1 MQIDFRENNIWNVY
15 IYANKIN
22 NKLYVGQTNRTLK
35 KRAGVDGKNYV
46 NSKYFWHAIQKYGWE
61 NFEPEIVASNLTHD
75 EANKLE
81 ISLIH
86 ILKTQ
91 DPKFGYNIAMGGQY
105 SNKSPRENLVG
116 RKFSYLQV
124 IEEIP
129 NSDNVV
135 CVCECGNTKTIDRY
149 NLLSGKT
156 TSCGCYV
163 RKNQAD
169 LHTKHGMSDSSIYAR
184 WNGMIRRCFS
194 TTDKDYENNGAIG
207 ITVCDEWIGE
217 HGFENFY
224 QWALENGYQEE
235 LIFDRIDNKQNY
247 SPENCRWV
255 TKQKKAEHKSNAVTY
270 EYNGKKQNLE
280 RWSEELKINR
290 LTLWNRIHK
299 LNMTIEEAFTTPVN
313 SFVKYYEFNGEQH
326 TLREWSE
333 ILGIKYKTLCTR
345 IYSHKWDIEKA
356 FTTPTKK
363 I

>member
-1 MQIDFRENNIWNVY
+1 MQIDFRENSIWNVY

-135 CVCECGNTKTIDRY
+135 CVCQLLRPTVNT
-149 NLLSGKT
+149 LE
-156 TSCGCYV
+156 V
-163 RKNQAD
+163 
-169 LHTKHGMSDSSIYAR
+169 
-184 WNGMIRRCFS
+184 
-194 TTDKDYENNGAIG
+194 GA
-207 ITVCDEWIGE
+207 C
-217 HGFENFY
+217 
-224 QWALENGYQEE
+224 
-235 LIFDRIDNKQNY
+235 
-247 SPENCRWV
+247 NC
-255 TKQKKAEHKSNAVTY
+255 
-270 EYNGKKQNLE
+270 
-280 RWSEELKINR
+280 
-290 LTLWNRIHK
+290 
-299 LNMTIEEAFTTPVN
+299 PV
-313 SFVKYYEFNGEQH
+313 V
-326 TLREWSE
+326 
-333 ILGIKYKTLCTR
+333 
-345 IYSHKWDIEKA
+345 
-356 FTTPTKK
+356 
-363 I
+363 